1 MHKINF
7 ARMGRCLRVGMRRNA
22 PQILTGLGCAGVI
35 TTVGLAIHATPKAL
49 ELLEERKLEEGVDKL
64 TPVEV
69 VKTTWK
75 CYIPTAVTGLFSLG
89 CVLGAN
95 SVHMQRNAALAA
107 AYKLS
112 EAAFTEYR
120 DSVKQ
125 EVGTKKERTILDKVN
140 EHQIEKNP
148 PVEQKIFRTGLGD
161 TLCLEPLSGRY
172 FFGDI
177 DKIRKAAIDINH
189 RMQHSFCGSAS
200 VNEFY
205 DAIGLE
211 STDLGDVLGW
221 NAANLIDLHITSRL
235 TPDEKP
241 CAVIGHYNRAMY
253 DF

>member
-7 ARMGRCLRVGMRRNA
+7 ARMGRCLRVGMRRHA
-22 PQILTGLGCAGVI
+22 PEILTALGCAGVV
-35 TTVGLAIHATPKAL
+35 TTIGLAIHATPKAL
-49 ELLEERKLEEGVDKL
+49 ELLEERKQEEGVDEL

-120 DSVKQ
+120 DAVGK
-125 EVGTKKERTILDKVN
+125 EVGPKKERAILDRVN

-148 PVEQKIFRTGLGD
+148 PVEQKIIRTGLGD

-172 FFGDI
+172 FLGDL
-177 DKIRKAAIDINH
+177 DKIRKAAININH
-189 RMQHSFCGSAS
+189 RMQHTICGSAS
-200 VNEFY
+200 LDDFY
-205 DAIGLE
+205 NAIGLE
-211 STDLGDVLGW
+211 QIELGDKLGW
-221 NAANLIDLHITSRL
+221 NAAHLIDLHITSCL
-235 TPDEKP
+235 TPEEKP
-241 CAVIGHYNRAMY
+241 CAVIGHYNQPVY
-253 DF
+253 DY